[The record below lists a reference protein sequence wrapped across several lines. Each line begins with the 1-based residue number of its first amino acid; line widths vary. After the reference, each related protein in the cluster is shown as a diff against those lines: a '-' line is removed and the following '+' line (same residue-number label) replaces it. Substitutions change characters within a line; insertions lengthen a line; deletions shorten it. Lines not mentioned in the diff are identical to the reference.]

1 MHVTRYRIWVS
12 FSLFFGRLKSEIVIL
27 FSRKQGVKILPFLR
41 LWWYCFGHSGTP
53 YWTWLHHEV
62 LLFLPLDRQAVV
74 ASSCFCCRCSVDR
87 TFLWNRFNVVFCDL
101 LTDTV
106 SKIHALTCF
115 FAEVHV
121 IINVW
126 NSLRTGQKWTKV
138 QVHVL
143 KNERDWTSWGSLWVH
158 SNKKQVHVSVLR
170 QSQCKALTLNELI

>member
-1 MHVTRYRIWVS
+1 MS
-12 FSLFFGRLKSEIVIL
+12 FFLAVFWRLKSEIVIL

-41 LWWYCFGHSGTP
+41 LRSICQTSHMSCFGHSGTP

-62 LLFLPLDRQAVV
+62 LLFLPLDRQVVV

-143 KNERDWTSWGSLWVH
+143 KIERDWTSWGSLWVH